1 MKFRNVLSCIIFS
14 IGFILF
20 CLSMYNCLKT
30 FDVQTNNNKIKMG
43 SDIVFAKMDDSVLA
57 VSISSGKISSY
68 DLNGEFLYSS
78 EVPVGSKN
86 DISVYSNSEKVII
99 SYSESNVK
107 AYAFDKSGYLGKT
120 TDNIEHFENDCS
132 NHTISINDVTF
143 YTKSFGRIFMKNGN
157 NEKQL
162 SDLSLWNCFIYNP
175 FLVFVIPLIGIIL
188 LLPSMVNWL
197 MILPHNQ
204 MYLKHKN
211 TTITM

>member
-1 MKFRNVLSCIIFS
+1 MKIRNVLSCINLS

-20 CLSMYNCLKT
+20 CLSMFNCVKT
-30 FDVQTNNNKIKMG
+30 FDVYTRNEKVKMG
-43 SDIVFAKMDDSVLA
+43 SDIVFAKMNDSFLA

-68 DLNGEFLYSS
+68 DLNGDFLYSS
-78 EVPVGSKN
+78 EVPVGLKN
-86 DISVYSNSEKVII
+86 DLSVYSNSEKVLIT
-99 SYSESNVK
+99 YLESNQK
-107 AYAFDKSGYLGKT
+107 AFTFDKSGYIGKT
-120 TDNIEHFENDCS
+120 NDNIQHFENACS
-132 NHTISINDVTF
+132 NQTISINDVTF

-197 MILPHNQ
+197 MKLPHNK
-204 MYLKHKN
+204 MYMKY
-211 TTITM
+211 